1 MTLEGGAEIITPP
14 NGVARNLDTSAE
26 STSGLGPTKT
36 DSRPSAPS
44 RRTIGLILAGLL
56 TGLLLGFMDVTIVA
70 TAGPTIISDLGGL
83 SLYAW
88 VFSAFVI
95 VQTIVI
101 PIFGKLSDNYGRKKF
116 FLGGLIIFMA
126 GSALSGASQN
136 IYELIAFRA
145 MQGIGFGAFV
155 PTTIAIAGDL
165 FPPERRGRVQGLL
178 FSVNGIAFAVAPA
191 AGSYLTEALSWRWI
205 FYINLPLG
213 IVSFLIILLALH
225 ESKNSN
231 ATPFSDWRGAA
242 ALGAFLGLFTGAL
255 FLGGSTFDWESWEE
269 AGLFVLSAVMLGVL
283 VLVERR
289 AKEPVLPPRLFKIR
303 TISATTAVNIL
314 RAMVLFGLVAYLPL
328 FAQAVLGASVSDVR
342 NVVYALALPTTAGI
356 LLSGAAIPRLG
367 AKNMILLGA
376 VILIGGMG
384 GLLYL
389 TSSSSL
395 LLLME
400 ICVPLG
406 IGSGLMIPPAIVS
419 FQNSVQRHEI
429 GVASG
434 LAAFTLNL
442 GSALG
447 VASLGAIQANTFKGS
462 LSSIF
467 KAFPQFANSPLADPN
482 AAGQILTS
490 PAALAALLA
499 RYPQLR
505 PFIPQV
511 LNAFSQSIL
520 SLFPILLVV
529 SVLTLLAA
537 LFISGK
543 RPAASAPPGAPA
555 GASPSVPVEQK

>member
-1 MTLEGGAEIITPP
+1 
-14 NGVARNLDTSAE
+14 
-26 STSGLGPTKT
+26 
-36 DSRPSAPS
+36 
-44 RRTIGLILAGLL
+44 LILAGLL

-116 FLGGLIIFMA
+116 FLAGLILFMA

-213 IVSFLIILLALH
+213 IISFLIILLALH
-225 ESKNSN
+225 ESKNPN
-231 ATPFSDWRGAA
+231 ATPFSDWAGAA
-242 ALGAFLGLFTGAL
+242 ALGAFLGLFTGGL
-255 FLGGSTFDWESWEE
+255 FLGGSTFDWASWQE
-269 AGLFVLSAVMLGVL
+269 ASIFVLSAVMLGLL
-283 VLVERR
+283 VAVERR

-342 NVVYALALPTTAGI
+342 NVVYSLALPTTAGI
-356 LLSGAAIPRLG
+356 LLSGAAIPRFG
-367 AKNMILLGA
+367 AKNMILIGA
-376 VILIGGMG
+376 IILIGGMG
-384 GLLYL
+384 ALLYVTA
-389 TSSSSL
+389 TSPL
-395 LLLME
+395 ILLME
-400 ICVPLG
+400 VCVPLG
-406 IGSGLMIPPAIVS
+406 IGSGLMIPPTIVS

-447 VASLGAIQANTFKGS
+447 VASLGAIQANAFKGS
-462 LSSIF
+462 LTSLF
-467 KAFPQFANSPLADPN
+467 ANFPQALNRPLGDPN
-482 AAGQILTS
+482 AAGQILAS
-490 PAALAALLA
+490 PAALAALVA
-499 RYPQLR
+499 RYPPLGA
-505 PFIPQV
+505 FIPQV
-511 LNAFSQSIL
+511 RNAFAQSIL
-520 SLFPILLVV
+520 GLFPILLVV

-537 LFISGK
+537 LFIRSK
-543 RPAASAPPGAPA
+543 SPVQVPPA
-555 GASPSVPVEQK
+555 GAPRNESS

>member
-1 MTLEGGAEIITPP
+1 METVT
-14 NGVARNLDTSAE
+14 E
-26 STSGLGPTKT
+26 STSGQGPAKT
-36 DSRPSAPS
+36 ESRPGAPS
-44 RRTIGLILAGLL
+44 RRTIGLIIAGLL

-191 AGSYLTEALSWRWI
+191 AGSYLTETLSWRWI

-213 IVSFLIILLALH
+213 IISFLIILLALH
-225 ESKNSN
+225 ESKNPY
-231 ATPFSDWRGAA
+231 ATPFSDWAGAG

-255 FLGGSTFDWESWEE
+255 FLGGSTFDWASWQE
-269 AGLFVLSAVMLGVL
+269 ASIFVLSAVMLAVL
-283 VLVERR
+283 IVVERR

-342 NVVYALALPTTAGI
+342 NVVYSLALPTTAGI
-356 LLSGAAIPRLG
+356 LLSGAGIPKIG

-384 GLLYL
+384 ALLYVN
-389 TSSSSL
+389 SNSSL

-400 ICVPLG
+400 VCVPLG
-406 IGSGLMIPPAIVS
+406 IGSGLMIPPTIVS

-447 VASLGAIQANTFKGS
+447 VASLGAIQVYMFRGK

-467 KAFPQFANSPLADPN
+467 AAFPQAAASPLGDPN
-482 AAGQILTS
+482 SAGQILSS
-490 PAALAALLA
+490 PAALAALLQRFPA
-499 RYPQLR
+499 LAA
-505 PFIPQV
+505 FIPQV
-511 LNAFSQSIL
+511 REAFSQSIL
-520 SLFPILLVV
+520 GLFPLLLVV

-537 LFISGK
+537 LFIRSK
-543 RPAASAPPGAPA
+543 RPDAAPTG
-555 GASPSVPVEQK
+555 GPSTQEISS

>member
-1 MTLEGGAEIITPP
+1 MKSDSPP
-14 NGVARNLDTSAE
+14 RAV
-26 STSGLGPTKT
+26 
-36 DSRPSAPS
+36 S

-56 TGLLLGFMDVTIVA
+56 TGLLLGFMDITIVA

-116 FLGGLIIFMA
+116 FLAGLLLFMA

-165 FPPERRGRVQGLL
+165 FPPEKRGRVQGLL

-213 IVSFLIILLALH
+213 IVSFLIILLSLH
-225 ESKNSN
+225 ESKNPN
-231 ATPFSDWRGAA
+231 ATPFSDWRGSG
-242 ALGAFLGLFTGAL
+242 ALGAFLGLFTSAL
-255 FLGGSTFDWESWEE
+255 FLGGSTFDWASWQE
-269 AGLFVLSAVMLGVL
+269 ASLFVLSAVMLGVL
-283 VLVERR
+283 IVVERR

-303 TISATTAVNIL
+303 TITATTAINIM

-342 NVVYALALPTTAGI
+342 NVVYSLALPTTAGI
-356 LLSGAAIPRLG
+356 LLAGAAIPRLG
-367 AKNMILLGA
+367 PKNMILLGA
-376 VILIGGMG
+376 AIVIAGIAS
-384 GLLYL
+384 LLYIN
-389 TSSSSL
+389 TSSQL
-395 LLLME
+395 IQLME
-400 ICVPLG
+400 VCVPLG
-406 IGSGLMIPPAIVS
+406 LGSGLMIPPTIVS

-447 VASLGAIQANTFKGS
+447 VASLGAVQVYNFRGG
-462 LSSIF
+462 LSNVFAS
-467 KAFPQFANSPLADPN
+467 FPQAANSPLGDPN
-482 AAGQILTS
+482 SAGQILSS

-499 RYPQLR
+499 RYPSLA

-511 LNAFSQSIL
+511 RNAFSQSIL
-520 SLFPILLVV
+520 GLFPILLVV
-529 SVLTLLAA
+529 SILTLLAA
-537 LFISGK
+537 LFIRSK
-543 RPAASAPPGAPA
+543 RPVSAAPEGKSSMQ
-555 GASPSVPVEQK
+555 GASP

>member
-1 MTLEGGAEIITPP
+1 MT
-14 NGVARNLDTSAE
+14 VSQ
-26 STSGLGPTKT
+26 
-36 DSRPSAPS
+36 PSAPS

-116 FLGGLIIFMA
+116 FLAGLILFMA

-213 IVSFLIILLALH
+213 IVSFLIIFLALH
-225 ESKNSN
+225 ESKNPN
-231 ATPFSDWRGAA
+231 ATPFSDWAGAG

-255 FLGGSTFDWESWEE
+255 FLGGSTFDWASLQE
-269 AGLFVLSAVMLGVL
+269 ASIFVLSAVMLGVL
-283 VLVERR
+283 VMVERR
-289 AKEPVLPPRLFKIR
+289 AKDPVLPPRLFKIR

-367 AKNMILLGA
+367 AKNMILIGA

-384 GLLYL
+384 AILYL
-389 TSSSSL
+389 TSASSL
-395 LLLME
+395 LQLME

-406 IGSGLMIPPAIVS
+406 IGSGLMIPPTIVS

-447 VASLGAIQANTFKGS
+447 VASLGAVQANTFKGS
-462 LSSIF
+462 LSNIF
-467 KAFPQFANSPLADPN
+467 AAFPQFANSPLADPN
-482 AAGQILTS
+482 AAGQILAS

-499 RYPQLR
+499 KYPQLR

-529 SVLTLLAA
+529 SILTLLAA
-537 LFISGK
+537 LFIRGK
-543 RPAASAPPGAPA
+543 RPAAHTVTSGELPTQVG
-555 GASPSVPVEQK
+555 PSEMQT